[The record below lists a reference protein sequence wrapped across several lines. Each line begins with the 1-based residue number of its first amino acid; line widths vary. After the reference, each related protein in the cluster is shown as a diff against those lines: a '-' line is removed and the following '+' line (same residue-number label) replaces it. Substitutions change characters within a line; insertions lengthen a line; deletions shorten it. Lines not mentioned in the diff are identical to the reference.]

1 MAVLSIVETGFLQ
14 LQGAF
19 IYADFCRGQVW
30 RLERP
35 AGRDTGRV
43 AKQNTTERFRVP
55 ISSVGEDEGGNVY
68 VTGYQD
74 GVVAM
79 VKER

>member
-1 MAVLSIVETGFLQ
+1 MRISVGGMFGDWSVLPGMIRMG
-14 LQGAF
+14 
-19 IYADFCRGQVW
+19 GQS
-30 RLERP
+30 RILLN
-35 AGRDTGRV
+35 A
-43 AKQNTTERFRVP
+43 RVP